1 MARAIPPGY
10 HAEYL
15 AAIVDSSED
24 VIVSKTLDGTI
35 ISWNPAAKKIFGYTA
50 EEAIGKHIT
59 LIIPSERW
67 SEEEEVLARLRRGER
82 IEHFETIR
90 RTKDGRILNISLTV
104 SPIRDEMGKIVG
116 ASKIARDITERKR
129 AEAMIAAD
137 LAAMKR
143 LHQIGS
149 LCARGQTS
157 LPQSPR
163 TVQLV
168 LTGNSL
174 SIAAIC
180 FLQQRIVATKHSR
193 TTWRERLRRFRSA
206 VTI

>member
-10 HAEYL
+10 QAGYL

-35 ISWNPAAKKIFGYTA
+35 ISWNPAAKNLRLHCRRSYRQD
-50 EEAIGKHIT
+50 IT
-59 LIIPSERW
+59 LIIRSERW

-116 ASKIARDITERKR
+116 ASKIARDI
-129 AEAMIAAD
+129 MN
-137 LAAMKR
+137 
-143 LHQIGS
+143 
-149 LCARGQTS
+149 
-157 LPQSPR
+157 
-163 TVQLV
+163 
-168 LTGNSL
+168 GN
-174 SIAAIC
+174 A
-180 FLQQRIVATKHSR
+180 
-193 TTWRERLRRFRSA
+193 LRR
-206 VTI
+206 